1 MMSVIFTPRSAQ
13 PIFTRRCKLT
23 GTSIVN
29 RFMGSVGSGS
39 ASGSDKAA
47 EAGSSLSATRDATQE
62 SAESADRVGDLN
74 ETDFFMM
81 WALVER

>member
-29 RFMGSVGSGS
+29 RFMGSVGSG
-39 ASGSDKAA
+39 AARGSGKTA
-47 EAGSSLSATRDATQE
+47 EAGSSVSAARDATQE
-62 SAESADRVGDLN
+62 SAGSAGRVGDLN
-74 ETDFFMM
+74 ETDFFM
-81 WALVER
+81 A